1 MPKCKIS
8 ISLSEKCVEL
18 MDQLSDTSGLDS
30 RSQVL
35 EEAIFAVYDIQS
47 AAKSLA
53 EWFTNNPN
61 SDGQTATF
69 MLSYSIITLTSPLT
83 KFYRFPNA
91 ELPINF

>member
-8 ISLSEKCVEL
+8 VSLSEKCVEL

-53 EWFTNNPN
+53 EWFTKNPKA
-61 SDGQTATF
+61 DEQMATF
-69 MLSYSIITLTSPLT
+69 MLSYSIITLTGPLA

-91 ELPINF
+91 GLPINL